1 MFWLRL
7 GTKEHLDWSDVAFW
21 KGDRRKINLGWK
33 NKSCNFAQWTYT
45 VLWRLIFNNNT
56 NNDGNSDNY
65 GQIKEEDASN
75 VEGPFDSLW
84 TMSLIFLSLLYPLT
98 CTTFTSHFNLF
109 QSNRFH
115 FHLSPPPIPVLISI
129 PHFTL
134 QVAPQRA
141 IRIPAVID
149 SSETPRRDSS
159 TSVMFR
165 LLLLPPF
172 PFLLML
178 FVFLAYMSASP

>member
-1 MFWLRL
+1 MFWLWL

-21 KGDRRKINLGWK
+21 KRDWRKINLGWK
-33 NKSCNFAQWTYT
+33 NNAICSVNL
-45 VLWRLIFNNNT
+45 VMWRLIFNNNT
-56 NNDGNSDNY
+56 NNDGNRDNY
-65 GQIKEEDASN
+65 GQIKEEDISD

-134 QVAPQRA
+134 QVAPERA
-141 IRIPAVID
+141 IRIPTVID

-172 PFLLML
+172 LFLLML